1 MRRPLTLLMA
11 GIAGSLC
18 LLAAETQA
26 LHSADAPVQA
36 AQHQAMAP
44 EMLKKG
50 ALVIGAAFAPDGA
63 LWVVQQAQQNQHN
76 QQNQPSGLT
85 LQISHDNGQ
94 SWQPER
100 LLDTG
105 GDQINIGGESNLK
118 LAFGPNGVVLI
129 SYAQPLAKKFTGN
142 IRLLRSTDGGVH
154 FAAPVTLH
162 QDRQV
167 ISHSFAN
174 LAFDGKGLLHTI
186 WLDSRDMVAAKEQ
199 ASKAGK
205 ASPDYRGAALYHNVS
220 YDAGASFGPDSK
232 LADYSCECCR
242 IALSATPDG
251 QIAAMWR
258 QVIAPNI
265 RDHGFALLT
274 PPQPL
279 SPASNVPIVPIVPI
293 RATYDNWAIDA
304 CPHHGPGLSM
314 AASGGYHAVWF
325 GVRDNLAKVRYGR
338 LDQQGKPSGSVQTL
352 PDERAEHADI
362 LSAGSQLAIVWRSYD
377 GSNMHLKAWVSD
389 DDGQHFRLQQLAH
402 TEGDSDYPRLLKKT
416 NQDGKEQLFV
426 IWNTTRKRY
435 VEAL

>member
-11 GIAGSLC
+11 GIAGCVC
-18 LLAAETQA
+18 LLAAEA
-26 LHSADAPVQA
+26 E
-36 AQHQAMAP
+36 AQHQAMASD
-44 EMLKKG
+44 MLKKG
-50 ALVIGAAFAPDGA
+50 ALVIGAAFAPDGD
-63 LWVVQQAQQNQHN
+63 LWVVQQAQQDH
-76 QQNQPSGLT
+76 PSGLT

-105 GDQINIGGESNLK
+105 GDQINIGGESNPK

-142 IRLLRSTDGGVH
+142 IRLLRSTDGGAH

-174 LAFDGKGLLHTI
+174 LAFDGKGVLHTI

-205 ASPDYRGAALYHNVS
+205 ASPDYRGAAVYHNVS

-242 IALSATPDG
+242 IALSAAPDG

-258 QVIAPNI
+258 QVIDPNI

-279 SPASNVPIVPIVPI
+279 SPAVNAAPIAPV

-325 GVRDNLAKVRYGR
+325 GVRDNLAQVRYGR
-338 LDQQGKPSGSVQTL
+338 LDQQGKPSGKVQTL

-377 GSNMHLKAWVSD
+377 GVSMHLKAWVSD
-389 DDGQHFRLQQLAH
+389 DDGQHFRLQQMAQ
-402 TEGDSDYPRLLKKT
+402 TSGDSDYPRLLKKT
-416 NQDGKEQLFV
+416 NQDGKQQIFV
-426 IWNTTRKRY
+426 IWNTNGKRY